1 MDAFERA
8 SRLQGLLLAYTKQSR
23 RFDEKEGPQALAAA
37 DCGIAHGLS
46 EPGTVFR
53 GAAAHE
59 KAVEASLDGA
69 GHAFESCE
77 KFHPGE
83 RYASGALPQKDR

>member
-8 SRLQGLLLAYTKQSR
+8 SRVQGVLLLNAKQSR
-23 RFDEKEGPQALAAA
+23 RFDEQEGPQALAAA
-37 DCGIAHGLS
+37 ECGIAHGLA
-46 EPGTVFR
+46 EPGTLFR

-69 GHAFESCE
+69 GHAFELCE